1 MLNYLRVTQSRSEIC
16 LVCFSTVSYLLLVT
30 LTGVLREDNLLPQ
43 SFLLLGIELQ
53 MSYKLLLE
61 LDNSREDQTDTKDKK

>member
-30 LTGVLREDNLLPQ
+30 LTGVLREDNFLPQ